1 MATGRKER
9 FIVHADMDAFFASV
23 EQRDDPGIR
32 LKPVIVGSDPKR
44 GKGRGVVSACSY
56 EARKLG
62 VHSAMPISE
71 AYRLCPDG
79 VFLPVDIDKYSRVSG
94 EIYEALYS
102 FTPDIEPV
110 GIDEAF
116 LDITGSH
123 HLFGGPIE
131 TCRLI
136 KAKIRSDTG
145 LTASIGLAPNKAVAK
160 IASDLK
166 KPDGLVEVTAD
177 GILGFLHPLP
187 VGKLW
192 GLGKKS
198 SKALNNIGIFTVGD
212 LAKTASRKIKE
223 VLGNNGDAF
232 LSIANGIDDDPVESD
247 RETKSVSNELT
258 FDVDTGRKDKI
269 ASALMYLSEK
279 VSSRLREEQIKCRT
293 VTLKIRLGDFTT
305 RTRSFT
311 LWRATNLTDE
321 LYNKVFELYNEFDC
335 GDKKVRLVGVKAS
348 GLSGSVVE
356 KELFETEIGK
366 KRESVDLGMDKIK
379 SKFGNGSIYRASS
392 KGER

>member
-1 MATGRKER
+1 VGIREKER
-9 FIVHADMDAFFASV
+9 FITHVDMDAFFASV

-56 EARKLG
+56 EARKFG
-62 VHSAMPISE
+62 IHSAMPISE

-79 VFLPVDIDKYSRVSG
+79 VFLPVDIDKYSRISG
-94 EIYEALYS
+94 EIYDVLYS

-123 HLFGGPIE
+123 HLFGGPVE

-136 KAKIRSDTG
+136 KSKIKNDTG
-145 LTASIGLAPNKAVAK
+145 LTASIGLAPNKTAAK

-166 KPDGLVEVTAD
+166 KPDGLVEVTAK
-177 GILGFLHPLP
+177 GLLGFLRPLP

-198 SKALNNIGIFTVGD
+198 SEALNHIGVLTIGE
-212 LAKTASRKIKE
+212 LAGCAPRKIREILGKNGE
-223 VLGNNGDAF
+223 VFHA
-232 LSIANGIDDDPVESD
+232 IANGIDDDPVVSEG
-247 RETKSVSNELT
+247 EAKSVSNELT
-258 FDVDTGRKDKI
+258 FDLDTAKKDKI
-269 ASALMYLSEK
+269 ASALMHLSEK
-279 VSSRLREEQIKCRT
+279 VSSRLRKERIKCRT

-305 RTRSFT
+305 RTRSLT
-311 LWRATNLTDE
+311 LKRATNLTDE
-321 LYNKVFELYNEFDC
+321 LYITVFELYNAFDC
-335 GDKKVRLVGVKAS
+335 GMKKVRLVGVKAS
-348 GLSGSVVE
+348 GLSGMTEE
-356 KELFETEIGK
+356 KELFENEIDR
-366 KRESVDLGMDKIK
+366 KRESVDLGMDRIK
-379 SKFGNGSIYRASS
+379 AKFGSGSIYRASS
-392 KGER
+392 KGA